1 MINEYDE
8 IKSLLKKS
16 RMLQE
21 VSGPINLDKD
31 VETEIQMDT
40 QPQEDKEKSYRIS
53 GGELTLHGKTQKDLE
68 LSTDEK
74 TAFQETMDEFVE
86 EVSDLSDFGRLN
98 MYPNNVEWSGKVIDF
113 DIEFYYTIGEK
124 NGVYING
131 NMIKLDQDLI
141 ELINKLTSY
150 YEKFKSKWARILSQ
164 RKKTMGTG
172 LTTFEE

>member
-8 IKSLLKKS
+8 IKKLLKKS

-21 VSGPINLDKD
+21 ASGPINLDMD

-53 GGELTLHGKTQKDLE
+53 GGELTLHGKAQKDLQ

-74 TAFQETMDEFVE
+74 TAFQETMDEFIN
-86 EVSDLSDFGRLN
+86 EVSEMVDF
-98 MYPNNVEWSGKVIDF
+98 YPMNIYPTSVEWSGKVIDQ
-113 DIEFYYTIGEK
+113 DLEFFYSIGEN

-131 NMIKLDQDLI
+131 TMSKIDDEFLEFITKL
-141 ELINKLTSY
+141 KGY
-150 YEKFKSKWARILSQ
+150 YQKFKTKWAKVLAA
-164 RKKTMGTG
+164 RKKTQTD
-172 LTTFEE
+172 ED

>member
-8 IKSLLKKS
+8 IKKLLKKS

-21 VSGPINLDKD
+21 ASGPINLDMD

-53 GGELTLHGKTQKDLE
+53 GGELTLHGKAQKDLQ

-74 TAFQETMDEFVE
+74 NAFQETMDEFVE

-124 NGVYING
+124 NGVYINLSFLP
-131 NMIKLDQDLI
+131 NETLEEINYYLNYILEQETSI
-141 ELINKLTSY
+141 EKIEKQKSDFKTEFFAEIN
-150 YEKFKSKWARILSQ
+150 
-164 RKKTMGTG
+164 
-172 LTTFEE
+172 